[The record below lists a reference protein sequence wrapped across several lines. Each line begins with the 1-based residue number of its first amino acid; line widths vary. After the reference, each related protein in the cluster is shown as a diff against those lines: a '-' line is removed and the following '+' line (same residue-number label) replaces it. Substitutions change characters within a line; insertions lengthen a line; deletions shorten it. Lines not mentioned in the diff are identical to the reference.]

1 MFAVIKTGGKQFRV
15 AANDEITIAKLE
27 GNPGD
32 TVAFGSVLMLT
43 DGEKSTIGAPF
54 LGDITVAGEIVE
66 QTRGEKVIAFKKRR
80 RQNSK
85 RKRGFRA
92 ELTVVRITEILTGG
106 KKPEMKK
113 GAAAPVAL
121 KAGSEAV
128 KGKAAKAEA
137 KAEGLDASNLSL
149 ISGVGPTI
157 EKKLRAAGITSWND
171 IAAWTEADVAK
182 WDEEPAARPRHPR
195 GVGRAGQG
203 AARRQA
209 AAGQGR
215 PGRAR
220 LRRGL
225 LTGADRLREASRPI
239 GVAFAADSGYTD

>member
-1 MFAVIKTGGKQFRV
+1 MFAVIKAGGKQFRV
-15 AANDEITIAKLE
+15 AANDQITIAKHE
-27 GNPGD
+27 GEPGD
-32 TVAFGSVLMLT
+32 TIAFADVLMLT
-43 DGEKSTIGAPF
+43 DGDKTTLGAKE
-54 LGDITVAGEIVE
+54 LGEITVAAEIVRQE
-66 QTRGEKVIAFKKRR
+66 RGEKVIAFKKRR

-92 ELTVVRITEILTGG
+92 ELTVIRITDILTGG

-113 GAAAPVAL
+113 GEVAPVAL

-128 KGKAAKAEA
+128 KGKAAAKPAKAKAEA

-182 WDEEPAARPRHPR
+182 WDEELKLR
-195 GVGRAGQG
+195 GRAT
-203 AARRQA
+203 REEWVEQA
-209 AAGQGR
+209 KELLAGK
-215 PGRAR
+215 PPRAK
-220 LRRGL
+220 
-225 LTGADRLREASRPI
+225 ADQAELAS
-239 GVAFAADSGYTD
+239 GEDY

>member
-1 MFAVIKTGGKQFRV
+1 MMFAVIKTGGKQFRV
-15 AANDEITIAKLE
+15 AANDRITIAKLE

-113 GAAAPVAL
+113 GEAAPVAL

-128 KGKAAKAEA
+128 KGKSTKAA

-171 IAAWTEADVAK
+171 IASWTEADIAK
-182 WDEEPAARPRHPR
+182 WDEELKLR
-195 GVGRAGQG
+195 GRAT
-203 AARRQA
+203 REEWVEQA
-209 AAGQGR
+209 KELLAGK
-215 PGRAR
+215 PPRAK
-220 LRRGL
+220 
-225 LTGADRLREASRPI
+225 ADQAELAS
-239 GVAFAADSGYTD
+239 GEDY

>member
-15 AANDEITIAKLE
+15 AANDRITIAKLE

-43 DGEKSTIGAPF
+43 DGDKSTVGAPF

-92 ELTVVRITEILTGG
+92 ELTVVRITDILTGG

-113 GAAAPVAL
+113 GEVAPVAL

-128 KGKAAKAEA
+128 KGKAAAKPAKAKAEA

-182 WDEEPAARPRHPR
+182 WDEELKLR
-195 GVGRAGQG
+195 GRAT
-203 AARRQA
+203 REEWVEQA
-209 AAGQGR
+209 KELLAGK
-215 PGRAR
+215 PPRAKVDQ
-220 LRRGL
+220 
-225 LTGADRLREASRPI
+225 AEQAS
-239 GVAFAADSGYTD
+239 GEDY

>member
-15 AANDEITIAKLE
+15 AANDRITIAKLE

-113 GAAAPVAL
+113 GEAAPVAL

-128 KGKAAKAEA
+128 KGKSTKAA

-171 IAAWTEADVAK
+171 IASWTEADVAK
-182 WDEEPAARPRHPR
+182 WDEELKLR
-195 GVGRAGQG
+195 GRAT
-203 AARRQA
+203 REEWVEQA
-209 AAGQGR
+209 KELLAGK
-215 PGRAR
+215 PPRAK
-220 LRRGL
+220 
-225 LTGADRLREASRPI
+225 ADQAELAS
-239 GVAFAADSGYTD
+239 GEDY

>member
-15 AANDEITIAKLE
+15 AANDRITIAKLE

-43 DGEKSTIGAPF
+43 DGEKTTLDAKA
-54 LGDITVAGEIVE
+54 LGEITVAGEIIE

-92 ELTVVRITEILTGG
+92 ELTVVRITDILTGG

-113 GAAAPVAL
+113 GEAAPVAL

-128 KGKAAKAEA
+128 KGKAASAKSTAKAAAKPAKSA

-171 IAAWTEADVAK
+171 IAAWSEADVAK
-182 WDEEPAARPRHPR
+182 WDEELKLR
-195 GVGRAGQG
+195 GRAT
-203 AARRQA
+203 REEWVEQA
-209 AAGQGR
+209 KELLAGK
-215 PGRAR
+215 PPRAK
-220 LRRGL
+220 
-225 LTGADRLREASRPI
+225 ADQAEQAS
-239 GVAFAADSGYTD
+239 GEDY

>member
-15 AANDEITIAKLE
+15 AANDRITIAKLE

-54 LGDITVAGEIVE
+54 LSDITVAGEIVE

-92 ELTVVRITEILTGG
+92 ELTIVRITDILTGG

-113 GAAAPVAL
+113 GEAAPVAL
-121 KAGSEAV
+121 KAASPAV
-128 KGKAAKAEA
+128 KGKAKAEA
-137 KAEGLDASNLSL
+137 LDASNLSL

-171 IAAWTEADVAK
+171 IASWTEADVTK
-182 WDEEPAARPRHPR
+182 WDEELKLR
-195 GVGRAGQG
+195 GRAT
-203 AARRQA
+203 REEWVVQA
-209 AAGQGR
+209 KELLAGK
-215 PGRAR
+215 PPRAK
-220 LRRGL
+220 
-225 LTGADRLREASRPI
+225 ADQAELAS
-239 GVAFAADSGYTD
+239 GEDY

>member
-15 AANDEITIAKLE
+15 AANDRITIAKLE

-54 LGDITVAGEIVE
+54 LSDITVAGEIVE

-92 ELTVVRITEILTGG
+92 ELTIVRITDILTGG

-113 GAAAPVAL
+113 GEAAPVAL
-121 KAGSEAV
+121 KAASPAV
-128 KGKAAKAEA
+128 KGKAKAEA
-137 KAEGLDASNLSL
+137 LAASNRSL

-171 IAAWTEADVAK
+171 IASWTEADVAK
-182 WDEEPAARPRHPR
+182 WDEELKLR
-195 GVGRAGQG
+195 GRAT
-203 AARRQA
+203 REEWVVQA
-209 AAGQGR
+209 KELLAGK
-215 PGRAR
+215 PPRAK
-220 LRRGL
+220 
-225 LTGADRLREASRPI
+225 ADQAELAS
-239 GVAFAADSGYTD
+239 GEDY

>member
-15 AANDEITIAKLE
+15 AANDRITIAKLE

-54 LGDITVAGEIVE
+54 LGDVTVAGEIVE
-66 QTRGEKVIAFKKRR
+66 QARGEKVIAFKKRR

-92 ELTVVRITEILTGG
+92 ELTVVRITDILTGG
-106 KKPEMKK
+106 KQPEMKK
-113 GAAAPVAL
+113 GEAAPVAL
-121 KAGSEAV
+121 KAGSETV
-128 KGKAAKAEA
+128 KGKAAAKPAAKPAKAAKAEA

-171 IAAWTEADVAK
+171 IAAWSEADVAK
-182 WDEEPAARPRHPR
+182 WDEELKLR
-195 GVGRAGQG
+195 GRAT
-203 AARRQA
+203 REEWVEQA
-209 AAGQGR
+209 KELLAGK
-215 PGRAR
+215 PPRAK
-220 LRRGL
+220 
-225 LTGADRLREASRPI
+225 ADQAELAS
-239 GVAFAADSGYTD
+239 GEDY

>member
-43 DGEKSTIGAPF
+43 DGDKSTIGAPF

-92 ELTVVRITEILTGG
+92 ELTVVRITDILTGG

-113 GAAAPVAL
+113 GAAA
-121 KAGSEAV
+121 
-128 KGKAAKAEA
+128 AEA
-137 KAEGLDASNLSL
+137 AEA
-149 ISGVGPTI
+149 
-157 EKKLRAAGITSWND
+157 
-171 IAAWTEADVAK
+171 
-182 WDEEPAARPRHPR
+182 
-195 GVGRAGQG
+195 
-203 AARRQA
+203 
-209 AAGQGR
+209 
-215 PGRAR
+215 
-220 LRRGL
+220 
-225 LTGADRLREASRPI
+225 
-239 GVAFAADSGYTD
+239 

>member
-15 AANDEITIAKLE
+15 AANDRITIAKLE

-54 LGDITVAGEIVE
+54 LSDITVAGEIVE

-92 ELTVVRITEILTGG
+92 ELTVVRITDILTGG

-113 GAAAPVAL
+113 GEAAPVAL
-121 KAGSEAV
+121 KAASPAV
-128 KGKAAKAEA
+128 KGKAKPAAKSEA
-137 KAEGLDASNLSL
+137 LDASNLSL

-171 IAAWTEADVAK
+171 IASWTEADVAK
-182 WDEEPAARPRHPR
+182 WDEELKLR
-195 GVGRAGQG
+195 GRAT
-203 AARRQA
+203 REEWVVQA
-209 AAGQGR
+209 KELLAGK
-215 PGRAR
+215 PPRAK
-220 LRRGL
+220 
-225 LTGADRLREASRPI
+225 ADQAELAS
-239 GVAFAADSGYTD
+239 GEDY

>member
-1 MFAVIKTGGKQFRV
+1 MFAVIKTGGKQHRV
-15 AANDEITIAKLE
+15 VADDVLTVGKLE
-27 GNPGD
+27 GDAGSTVTFGEVLAIGEGD
-32 TVAFGSVLMLT
+32 QIS
-43 DGEKSTIGAPF
+43 IGAPF
-54 LGDITVAGEIVE
+54 VSGASVAAEIVE
-66 QTRGEKVIAFKKRR
+66 HARGAKVIAFKKRR

-92 ELTVVRITEILTGG
+92 ELTVVRITDILTGG

-113 GAAAPVAL
+113 GEAAPVAL

-128 KGKAAKAEA
+128 KGKAAAKPAKA

-182 WDEEPAARPRHPR
+182 WDEELKLR
-195 GVGRAGQG
+195 GRAT
-203 AARRQA
+203 REEWVEQA
-209 AAGQGR
+209 KELLAGK
-215 PGRAR
+215 PPRAK
-220 LRRGL
+220 
-225 LTGADRLREASRPI
+225 ADQAELAS
-239 GVAFAADSGYTD
+239 GEDY